1 MSSRLS
7 YLTNKLEFDYVEE
20 YGLNEEELACDPR
33 LNHYYYFMQNLNANP
48 KLSLA
53 SEEFDAVLNCVSV

>member
-7 YLTNKLEFDYVEE
+7 YLSNKLEFDYVEE

-33 LNHYYYFMQNLNANP
+33 LNHYFMQNLNANP